1 MGYMIV
7 RISNHAN
14 TRPFVAWTPDD
25 TPIAEKMTA
34 WLTVGETVE
43 ILDYQP
49 DRDPRNDPFL
59 IPDLNLWRDH
69 LKEQDDDQ
77 HKQH

>member
-7 RISNHAN
+7 RVTNKASA
-14 TRPFVAWTPDD
+14 RPYIAWVDDD
-25 TPIAEKMTA
+25 TPIAGAMRV
-34 WLTVGETVE
+34 WLTVGETME

-49 DRDPRNDPFL
+49 HQPPHSPHL

-69 LKEQDDDQ
+69 LEKEQDDG
-77 HKQH
+77 

>member
-34 WLTVGETVE
+34 WLAVGETVE

-49 DRDPRNDPFL
+49 HQPHQLPQYPFI
-59 IPDLNLWRDH
+59 IPNLNLWRDH
-69 LKEQDDDQ
+69 LEKEQDDG
-77 HKQH
+77 

>member
-7 RISNHAN
+7 RVTNKISA
-14 TRPFVAWTPDD
+14 RPYIAWVDVEET
-25 TPIAEKMTA
+25 TIAEPMRNWITK
-34 WLTVGETVE
+34 GETIE

-49 DRDPRNDPFL
+49 RRHPRNDPFL

-69 LKEQDDDQ
+69 LKEQADEQ
-77 HKQH
+77 